1 MFLKNLKMSS
11 PRNLGNDIL
20 AMLNMLNIFNMF
32 NISPVWGFGSG
43 YLAGARLMKDWQNI
57 YL

>member
-1 MFLKNLKMSS
+1 MFLKILKMSS

-20 AMLNMLNIFNMF
+20 EMLNIFNMF

-43 YLAGARLMKDWQNI
+43 YLAGARLMKDLQNI